1 MLPLTRMAGDDDL
14 FDWCAARPLW
24 QQEAIRLL
32 SARPSLDADELN
44 QLEQA
49 VRTAAGLSNEKPP
62 AWPALTKTHL
72 KAGNRFAP
80 VTVLGSIGPL
90 RNIDRLAAEQPPLK
104 FAINGVTL
112 IYGPN
117 GSGKSGYCRIAKK
130 ICHCLHGGHQARYG
144 DSGDQRTGL
153 GRTDEAIG
161 SPRA

>member
-1 MLPLTRMAGDDDL
+1 MAGDDDL

-90 RNIDRLAAEQPPLK
+90 RNIDRLAAEQPPL
-104 FAINGVTL
+104 
-112 IYGPN
+112 
-117 GSGKSGYCRIAKK
+117 
-130 ICHCLHGGHQARYG
+130 
-144 DSGDQRTGL
+144 
-153 GRTDEAIG
+153 
-161 SPRA
+161 